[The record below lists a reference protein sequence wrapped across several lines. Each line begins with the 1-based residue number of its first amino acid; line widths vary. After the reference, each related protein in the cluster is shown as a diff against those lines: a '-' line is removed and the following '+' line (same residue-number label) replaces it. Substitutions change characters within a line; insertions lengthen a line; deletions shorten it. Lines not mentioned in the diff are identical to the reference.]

1 MTDMP
6 AKKPTNPNLIT
17 IDARAASYDGEAVRI
32 LAVTSADSGKILVA
46 KEGDWREQP
55 TAKENTIV
63 VTDTPNAFGH
73 WGLAFDEKEQMA
85 TVMKAYKAANAA
97 GLLSLDDSLARYDPK
112 NVIQTRKFDERGR
125 ALDFDSMGMNNGHIA
140 VLLAIWA
147 ARQAHGGYVITRS
160 PQDDPHQNDGDDG
173 DDEYDMMPFSI

>member
-1 MTDMP
+1 MSDTP
-6 AKKPTNPNLIT
+6 AKKPINPNLIT
-17 IDARAASYDGEAVRI
+17 IDARAASYDGEPVRI

-46 KEGDWREQP
+46 KEGAWREQP
-55 TAKENTIV
+55 VAKENTIV
-63 VTDTPNAFGH
+63 VTDTPNVFGH
-73 WGLAFDEKEQMA
+73 WGLSFNEKEQMA
-85 TVMKAYKAANAA
+85 TVMMAYKAANAA

-147 ARQAHGGYVITRS
+147 ARQAHGGYVITRQ
-160 PQDDPHQNDGDDG
+160 PDTDANTDQDDAE
-173 DDEYDMMPFSI
+173 DEYDMMPFSI